1 MLQEGIRCICSK
13 GSVFGEMLLRYYAK
27 HISGIVVPNLK
38 EQIEDTYYQIPQIKE
53 RISIL
58 QNIEALGDYE
68 EKIPKVFGKAIAD
81 YVDEQPKAAN
91 AWLLYNQL
99 TRYISHEVRQQILTS
114 YQIKVSKMVKL

>member
-1 MLQEGIRCICSK
+1 
-13 GSVFGEMLLRYYAK
+13 MLLPYYAK

-68 EKIPKVFGKAIAD
+68 EKMPKVFGKAVAD
-81 YVDEQPKAAN
+81 YVNELP
-91 AWLLYNQL
+91 WQL
-99 TRYISHEVRQQILTS
+99 MHVSCITSLQITSPMNYVNKCVSVTR
-114 YQIKVSKMVKL
+114 